1 MGLVGLLYNL
11 FNGKRKLDRVLV
23 CIIVMLMTNIN
34 LIYSQEQDSASVDTV
49 KQNKTRAI
57 LQKLL
62 NQATQESI
70 QDVMEKQKAI
80 AKKDTIKDSSD
91 EGLEIDGLLI
101 NETKTK
107 IGQDFY
113 EFFFNFWQAPDN
125 AKDYTLFV
133 SERPT
138 GNSGSWIWVNVN
150 ETTVF
155 QNRLTPKADLI
166 EETASSAVSIITNYL
181 INLDQNQRQLAG
193 DEMAGTGIF

>member
-1 MGLVGLLYNL
+1 MGLVGFVINIY
-11 FNGKRKLDRVLV
+11 NGKQKLDRVLI
-23 CIIVMLMTNIN
+23 CIIIMLMTNIN
-34 LIYSQEQDSASVDTV
+34 FVFSQDQDSTSVDSV
-49 KQNKTRAI
+49 KQSKTRDI

-80 AKKDTIKDSSD
+80 AKKDSVKDSSD

-113 EFFFNFWQAPDN
+113 EFFFNFWQAPEN
-125 AKDYTLFV
+125 AKDFTLFV

-166 EETASSAVSIITNYL
+166 EETAQSAVSIVTNYL